1 MTYDSVVEDFIN
13 GKTVFT
19 IATTDVVKKLEEAR
33 TEGRMSFEYGI
44 ACMPMVSDT
53 LKSRSLS
60 VTNAVVINGYSEE
73 KELAERFAAFLTNS
87 YCNSLYERTGK
98 VSANPLTDTG
108 NGALVIFKEEYAKS
122 IPVPK
127 MMETNNLWIQ
137 LEILFS
143 KVWNGA
149 DTSQLVGELAE
160 QIQSQIGE

>member
-1 MTYDSVVEDFIN
+1 M
-13 GKTVFT
+13 
-19 IATTDVVKKLEEAR
+19 
-33 TEGRMSFEYGI
+33 
-44 ACMPMVSDT
+44 
-53 LKSRSLS
+53 
-60 VTNAVVINGYSEE
+60 
-73 KELAERFAAFLTNS
+73 
-87 YCNSLYERTGK
+87 
-98 VSANPLTDTG
+98 
-108 NGALVIFKEEYAKS
+108 FKEEYAKS